1 MQKVTSEERKK
12 NISLDEQKKK
22 GFDSITYMFLLYEF
36 FSLVVQF
43 YQLMFSM
50 GLLAV
55 LDKK

>member
-1 MQKVTSEERKK
+1 MS
-12 NISLDEQKKK
+12 KKK

-50 GLLAV
+50 GPLAV